1 MFVCVGTRKTT
12 RKCAHVIGMYA
23 TTEEEKER
31 LAMDQRQAPF
41 MEKTG

>member
-12 RKCAHVIGMYA
+12 RKCAHVIGMY